1 MNILYMTQSGLLRAF
16 HDLHSALENIQ
27 SFDRVGFYVTDS
39 LQFQRYTSEV
49 PHFLE
54 KGFSVTKEWDIVND
68 ARTAQVDFSKLE
80 AIEKRIGKPYL
91 SDALIADRRITFGPH
106 FAEIQN
112 YRPRFNHD
120 EMHIVCPWHGWEY
133 DLETGEMVAD
143 RKFRLRKYDV
153 EEREDGVY
161 VLL

>member
-1 MNILYMTQSGLLRAF
+1 MANKKDLFVAKSDDLTDGDRKIVPNGNSEIGVYRVKGELYAYMNLCAHQGGPACEGLLMAKV
-16 HDLHSALENIQ
+16 E
-27 SFDRVGFYVTDS
+27 
-39 LQFQRYTSEV
+39 EV
-49 PHFLE
+49 
-54 KGFSVTKEWDIVND
+54 
-68 ARTAQVDFSKLE
+68 
-80 AIEKRIGKPYL
+80 
-91 SDALIADRRITFGPH
+91 IADDKTYQGM
-106 FAEIQN
+106 
-112 YRPRFNHD
+112 RFNHD